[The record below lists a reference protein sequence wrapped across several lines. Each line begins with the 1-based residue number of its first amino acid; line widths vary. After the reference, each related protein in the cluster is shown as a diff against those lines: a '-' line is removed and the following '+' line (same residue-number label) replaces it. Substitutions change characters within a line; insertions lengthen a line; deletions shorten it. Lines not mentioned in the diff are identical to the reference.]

1 MLTPGEYVIR
11 KSVAEQMGTDAL
23 DRLNQGLG
31 GLTSGRAYQSGPI
44 IPRQYG
50 AGGSVAPVAPVG
62 VGTGGITVENLT
74 VNNPSPERA
83 GDSLPR
89 AIRKLSYIGRGV
101 RPA

>member
-1 MLTPGEYVIR
+1 VIR
-11 KSVAEQMGTDAL
+11 KSVAEHIGTDAL
-23 DRLNQGLG
+23 DRLNNGLG
-31 GLTSGRAYQSGPI
+31 GMMSGRSYQSGPI

-62 VGTGGITVENLT
+62 VGSGGITVENLNI
-74 VNNPSPERA
+74 NNPSSERA